1 MTTETIIC
9 QRCGHENP
17 ASANAC
23 MKCHGSLREPTAEE
37 QATPEISRELRR
49 AREANELGQWVA
61 AVGLLVVF
69 GSAGWVAVTMADL
82 NEYRDLSA
90 VQVTQLYTQGGLW
103 VLVGIGILLA
113 GILWVVST
121 RE

>member
-1 MTTETIIC
+1 MTTEIITC
-9 QRCGHENP
+9 KRCGHENP

-23 MKCHGSLREPTAEE
+23 MKCNGSLREPTAEE
-37 QATPEISRELRR
+37 QALAEISQEVQR
-49 AREANELGQWVA
+49 AQEASELGQWVA

-69 GSAGWVAVTMADL
+69 GSAGWVAWTMADL
-82 NEYRDLSA
+82 GEYRDLSA